1 MDEFQLIRH
10 YFASLT
16 AGSEGVVLGIGDD
29 AALLAVPTGQQLVV
43 TTDTLVAGRHFP
55 QATRPFDIGWKA
67 LAVNL
72 SDLAAMGA
80 TPRWFTLALT
90 LPAPDADWLSGFS
103 EGLKALADLHGVALV
118 GGDTTRGP
126 LAISITAMGLVPAG
140 KAMRRDGAVQ
150 GDLICVTGTLG
161 DAALGLRLLAEE
173 HADGEPPP
181 PAPPRK
187 GEGSNSSTASV
198 ECADQ
203 SPAPLWG
210 GVRGGGVPQAQPF
223 LIARL
228 NRPRPRVEAG
238 QILAKWGMA
247 AIDLSD
253 GLAGDLN
260 HILIASQVGAELR
273 ADRLPRSATFAS
285 AAPADALALQLH
297 GGDDYEL
304 CVCLRGE
311 DYQAAQPALAAL
323 GVPLTR
329 IGVITAEPG
338 LRLREGA
345 VVRPLEPRGYQ
356 HFHHEG
362 PV

>member
-10 YFASLT
+10 YFAGLT
-16 AGSEGVVLGIGDD
+16 AGSEGVLLGIGDD
-29 AALLAVPTGQQLVV
+29 AALLSVPAGHELVV

-55 QATRPFDIGWKA
+55 GQTRPFDIGWKA

-90 LPAPDADWLSGFS
+90 LPEQNADWLAGFS

-126 LAISITAMGLVPAG
+126 LAITITAMGLVQPDR
-140 KAMRRDGAVQ
+140 AMRRDGAVQ
-150 GDLICVTGTLG
+150 GNLICVTGTLG
-161 DAALGLRLLAEE
+161 DAALALQQLLATGLPSSLSSFPRGRESSSGSGVQASKLDSRLRGNDSQA
-173 HADGEPPP
+173 HID
-181 PAPPRK
+181 PALL
-187 GEGSNSSTASV
+187 
-198 ECADQ
+198 Q
-203 SPAPLWG
+203 
-210 GVRGGGVPQAQPF
+210 
-223 LIARL
+223 RL
-228 NRPRPRVEAG
+228 NRPRPRAEAG
-238 QILAKWGMA
+238 QILGEWGMA

-273 ADRLPRSATFAS
+273 AETLPQSTAFAR

-311 DYQAAQPALAAL
+311 DFQAAEPKLAAL

-345 VVRPLEPRGYQ
+345 TVRAIEPRGYQ
-356 HFHHEG
+356 HFEAA
-362 PV
+362 

>member
-80 TPRWFTLALT
+80 TPRWFTLAMT
-90 LPAPDADWLSGFS
+90 LPAPDADWLAGFS

-126 LAISITAMGLVPAG
+126 LAISITAMGLLPTGQAL
-140 KAMRRDGAVQ
+140 RREGAVQ
-150 GDLICVTGTLG
+150 GDVVCVTGTLG
-161 DAALGLRLLAEE
+161 DAALALRQLDA
-173 HADGEPPP
+173 ADAD
-181 PAPPRK
+181 PALR
-187 GEGSNSSTASV
+187 
-198 ECADQ
+198 
-203 SPAPLWG
+203 
-210 GVRGGGVPQAQPF
+210 R
-223 LIARL
+223 RL
-228 NRPRPRVEAG
+228 DRPTPRVEAG
-238 QILAKWGMA
+238 KLLAAWATA

-253 GLAGDLN
+253 GLAGDLQ
-260 HILIASQVGAELR
+260 HVLVASQVGAELR
-273 ADRLPRSATFAS
+273 ADRLPRSAAFAA

-311 DYQAAQPALAAL
+311 DYQAVQPALAAL

-329 IGVITAEPG
+329 IGVITPEPG

-356 HFHHEG
+356 HFHREG